1 VLRPAHNVHAVDGVK
16 FLVVEMTPV
25 TRSDSSGAHF
35 IHDLAKDLKAQGI
48 QLVLCNPTD
57 VVSAQHYQTTTS
69 AHNLQVRLKQSRNV
83 QWRVWGQWLL
93 KQEGWEGGS

>member
-1 VLRPAHNVHAVDGVK
+1 
-16 FLVVEMTPV
+16 MTPV

-57 VVSAQHYQTTTS
+57 TVRFRVHNCRLSGQPLSACLQAARTVQQHTGADS
-69 AHNLQVRLKQSRNV
+69 EGVRQAGREAGTGTPQHV
-83 QWRVWGQWLL
+83 
-93 KQEGWEGGS
+93 